1 MISTFPRGLQ
11 ANARLLAAVLRT
23 SRNPS
28 QSTKRH
34 GLPAELVVSLTSY
47 PPRFPTLVRTLRSLL
62 SQSIRPDRVVLWIA
76 HQDLAALPQDVLS
89 LIPFGLDIRGC
100 DDLRSYTK
108 IIHSLE
114 AWPDAYIVTAAD
126 DLYYEPQWLN
136 TLVSGVTPGEKVI
149 VCRRAHRPDLSK
161 PYRDWRFDVITD
173 GTIED
178 DLFPTGVGGV
188 LYPPNSLHP
197 DTVDRRFMNLCPTA
211 DDVWLYW
218 MGRKAGCKYRQ
229 VGGGFA
235 QIAWRETQAVTL
247 GSINLEHGND
257 VQLQAVAASEGSH

>member
-1 MISTFPRGLQ
+1 MISKFARGLQ
-11 ANARLLAAVLRT
+11 AKARLLAAVART

-28 QSTKRH
+28 PASKRH

-76 HQDLAALPQDVLS
+76 HQDLAALPQEVLS
-89 LIPFGLDIRGC
+89 LIPFGFEVRGC
-100 DDLRSYTK
+100 DDLRSFKK

-114 AWPDAYIVTAAD
+114 AWPDAYIVTADD

-136 TLVSGVTPGEKVI
+136 TLVSGVAPGEKVI

-161 PYRDWRFDVITD
+161 PYRDWQFDVITD
-173 GTIED
+173 GRVED

-188 LYPPNSLHP
+188 LYPPHSLHR
-197 DTVDRRFMNLCPTA
+197 DTIDRRFMRLCPTA

-218 MGRKAGCKYRQ
+218 MGRKAGSKYRQ
-229 VGGGFA
+229 LGGGFA
-235 QIAWRETQAVTL
+235 QVAWQETQSNAL
-247 GSINLEHGND
+247 GSLNIEHGND
-257 VQLQAVAASEGSH
+257 DQLKAVAASEGRH